1 MIRKLKETFYNMR
14 TAKEIKDVEFVDFI
28 KQGRMPHSVFY
39 SKEDGSNILIPFAP
53 ETAKIF
59 IMTIE
64 QMKLDYFEHV
74 SFDKFQSQVEEYCN
88 FFNFVE
94 SVKEECLKI
103 YHAKQ
108 ENIKLRSQEIKRF
121 DKPQNLW

>member
-1 MIRKLKETFYNMR
+1 MIRKLKETFYNIR

-28 KQGRMPHSVFY
+28 KQGRMPYSVFY
-39 SKEDGSNILIPFAP
+39 SKEDGSNILIPFTP

-74 SFDKFQSQVEEYCN
+74 SFEKFQSQVEEYCN

-94 SVKEECLKI
+94 SVKEECSKI

-108 ENIKLRSQEIKRF
+108 NRLKLIS
-121 DKPQNLW
+121 DKKGDVL